1 MYECLLWFWGPGL
14 RMLCVRSMRNTEA
27 RPDCSQPAIQA
38 FTVQPYTQTPRFPP
52 PTPHPIPG
60 PQKPKPR
67 LPKHCQKM
75 FPRSSVPAVYWH
87 DLAGCLALIYKYKYI
102 SVCVCVFLCV
112 GAYVMRSCSGTD
124 SVFRK
129 SQE

>member
-60 PQKPKPR
+60 PPKTKTETAKTLPENVSEVECTGR
-67 LPKHCQKM
+67 L
-75 FPRSSVPAVYWH
+75 
-87 DLAGCLALIYKYKYI
+87 LARLGWLPGSDI
-102 SVCVCVFLCV
+102 
-112 GAYVMRSCSGTD
+112 
-124 SVFRK
+124 
-129 SQE
+129 